1 MSEERHTAEYLAE
14 VIENVINGIG
24 VDRISAI
31 VSDNASNVRNAC
43 KIIQEKFPRIENIRC
58 IAHAINLI
66 ACDII
71 KEKFGDR
78 LLRCVNTL
86 TSFFKNSHQAGS
98 KLAQLIKEKRING
111 GGLKLYCKTRWTT
124 ASESVNSVIN
134 LESALEE
141 FVTNYHQSTT
151 ANDRITTIIR
161 SQNFFSDLR
170 VLSFILEPLR
180 KAVLA
185 LESKSAT
192 LADCFLSLARLVA
205 ALKNYHNHS
214 IPHFETIALE

>member
-14 VIENVINGIG
+14 VIENVVNGIG
-24 VDRISAI
+24 ADRISAI
-31 VSDNASNVRNAC
+31 VSDNASNVRNAR

-66 ACDII
+66 ACDIV

-78 LLRCVNTL
+78 LLQCVNTL

-98 KLAQLIKEKRING
+98 KLAQLIKEKGING

-134 LESALEE
+134 LESALEA
-141 FVTNYHQSTT
+141 FVTNYYQSTT
-151 ANDRITTIIR
+151 ANDRITTIVR

-170 VLSFILEPLR
+170 VLSFVLEPLR
-180 KAVLA
+180 SGISIEIKISYTCIISAVTVLA
-185 LESKSAT
+185 THCITRCWDL
-192 LADCFLSLARLVA
+192 
-205 ALKNYHNHS
+205 
-214 IPHFETIALE
+214 